1 MKTKSSKEEKFQLIY
16 KLWGYVRGREEGKE
30 EECASSQQCRIS
42 REEAGA
48 GGGLDGH

>member
-30 EECASSQQCRIS
+30 EETLNLSLCRLS
-42 REEAGA
+42 
-48 GGGLDGH
+48 